1 MQAARKAVATF
12 AERLDPAPAPG
23 SLTLAELV
31 RPIDQERW
39 QVRLGGGLREAIRE
53 DGVDPALLALCREQS
68 RRVVILAEGEQLMI
82 VGTLQVRRAL
92 DIDTQGRVDAD
103 VESFKVK
110 AKADVTLQTA
120 AAFIQIKAE
129 QVELFGERVLTRA
142 RGVAKTLARMIS
154 LN

>member
-12 AERLDPAPAPG
+12 AERLEPAPAPG
-23 SLTLAELV
+23 SLTLAELI
-31 RPIDQERW
+31 RPLDEESW
-39 QVRLGGGLREAIRE
+39 QVRVGGGLREATRDE
-53 DGVDPALLALCREQS
+53 AVDPALLVVCAEQR
-68 RRVVILAEGEQLMI
+68 RRVVILADGERLVI

-92 DIDTQGRVDAD
+92 DIDAQGHVEAN

-110 AKADVTLQTA
+110 AKAEVTLQTA
-120 AAFIQIKAE
+120 AAFVQVKAE